1 MGKCADVCR
10 GTWMGCPVSAGVPR
24 SIPFED
30 EGDRNSAQGL
40 KNKSLGLWV
49 GVVQPYQWSQ
59 SSYDRERRL
68 VSISSRERIVR
79 MSKGGRERG
88 RRRRGRGEEGEN
100 SNDNNGIRMG
110 QKSELRR

>member
-1 MGKCADVCR
+1 MYKL
-10 GTWMGCPVSAGVPR
+10 M
-24 SIPFED
+24 IPLED

-68 VSISSRERIVR
+68 GSISSRERIVR

-110 QKSELRR
+110 QKSKGELRR